1 MEKRNIFRLCLLL
14 VVGLWTFIHPA
25 VSAPIT
31 RQKALRNVNEF
42 LQERGVRIQETAIRH
57 APIKSNEQEIAPYYV
72 FNLGDDNGFVIA
84 SGDDCAYEILG
95 YSDKGSFDADNIPEN
110 VQAWLD
116 GYAKE
121 IEWGRENNVLSLKTA
136 KAGPAKKSVEPLLTT
151 RWGQNSPYN
160 DQCVFN
166 GVVCKTGCAATAMAQ
181 LMYYWAK
188 IGKDGKT
195 FRCGSRGMSPYITS
209 TYSYQ
214 VDSIPPLDSFDWDNM
229 TDDKPTTA
237 EGKQAVAQLMRYCGQ
252 ALQMNYLRSESTA
265 YASGVR
271 YSLSDEFGYSWHM
284 HYIRSDNMPS
294 EEWDSLIYD
303 NIAKGL
309 PVFMT
314 GQSRQGVGGH
324 AFLCDGY
331 DSQLDKYH
339 FNWGWEGLDDGF
351 YSISALTPNGDNYSY
366 NKIATIDILPYS
378 NCAYFILSPD
388 STVLTVYYDNKKD
401 QREGFF
407 YKIYMDDFFVP
418 NDAKNKIK
426 EVIFDPSC
434 VDYYPYGSLR
444 PFQSLSN
451 LTTVTG
457 LEYFNTS
464 RVTRMDGMFYGCKSL
479 ESLDLSHFD
488 TKNVT
493 NMSRMFMGCSS
504 LKELDISNFN
514 TSKVPEMVEMFSG
527 CKSLESLDV
536 SNFNTQNVTD
546 MSSMFWDCSTLKSLD
561 LSSFNTSKVS
571 KIRDMFYGC
580 KSLESLDVSNFDT
593 KNVTD
598 ISKMFS
604 GCISLKSLNLS
615 SFNTQNVTDM
625 MRMFLNCSSLIKLDL
640 SSFDL
645 TNVTGTYL
653 FMSGCNSLK
662 KFKISVS
669 IDKLGNDAFRSIGS
683 ATSPCEVFAPS
694 DFDFKTDTSGS
705 YFKWKSGYFCIGKM
719 WSLPGDVNSDDIVDI
734 TDVVGTANYILGNT
748 SGQFDRAA
756 ADMNGDGVIDVSDL
770 TSIVNYILD
779 PK

>member
-1 MEKRNIFRLCLLL
+1 MEKRIIFRVCILL
-14 VVGLWTFIHPA
+14 VVGLWAFIQPV

-31 RQKALRNVNEF
+31 RQKALKNVNEF

-57 APIKSNEQEIAPYYV
+57 APVKSNEQETAPYYV
-72 FNLGDDNGFVIA
+72 FNLGDDDGFVIA

-116 GYAKE
+116 GYAEE

-136 KAGPAKKSVEPLLTT
+136 KAGPAKKSVAPMLTT

-166 GVVCKTGCAATAMAQ
+166 GVVCKTGCGATAMAQ
-181 LMYYWAK
+181 LMYYWAR

-195 FRCGSRGMSPYITS
+195 FRCGSTGMSPYITS

-252 ALQMNYLRSESTA
+252 ALKMDYMRSESTA
-265 YASGVR
+265 YASGVHF
-271 YSLSDEFGYSWHM
+271 SLSDEFGYSWHM
-284 HYIRSDNMPS
+284 HSISSDDMPS

-303 NIAKGL
+303 NITKGL
-309 PVFMT
+309 PVFMGGGQGT
-314 GQSRQGVGGH
+314 GRH

-339 FNWGWEGLDDGF
+339 FNWGWDGRYEGF
-351 YSISALTPNGDNYSY
+351 YSMSALTPYGFDFSY
-366 NKIATIDILPYS
+366 NKTAIIDILPYS
-378 NCAYFILSPD
+378 NCAYVILSPD

-407 YKIYMDDFFVP
+407 YKIYMDDFSSNIV
-418 NDAKNKIK
+418 NHSKNKIK
-426 EVIFDPSC
+426 EIIFDPSC
-434 VDYYPYGSLR
+434 VDYYPYGSIR
-444 PFQSLSN
+444 PFNSLPN
-451 LTTVTG
+451 LTTITG

-464 RVTRMDGMFYGCKSL
+464 RVTKMNSMFYGCKSL
-479 ESLDLSHFD
+479 ESLDLRHFD

-493 NMSRMFMGCSS
+493 DMSNMFSGCSS
-504 LKELDISNFN
+504 LKELDISSFN
-514 TSKVPEMVEMFSG
+514 TSKVETMRNMFDG
-527 CKSLESLDV
+527 CKSLESLNVNHFD
-536 SNFNTQNVTD
+536 TRNVTR
-546 MSSMFWDCSTLKSLD
+546 MDC
-561 LSSFNTSKVS
+561 
-571 KIRDMFYGC
+571 MFY
-580 KSLESLDVSNFDT
+580 
-593 KNVTD
+593 
-598 ISKMFS
+598 
-604 GCISLKSLNLS
+604 
-615 SFNTQNVTDM
+615 
-625 MRMFLNCSSLIKLDL
+625 NCSSLKKLDL
-640 SSFDL
+640 SSFEL
-645 TNVTGTYL
+645 TNVTGKSSIVY
-653 FMSGCNSLK
+653 GCKSLK
-662 KFKISVS
+662 KLKVSAS
-669 IDKLGNDAFRSIGS
+669 IDELDNSAFYSIGS
-683 ATSPCEVFAPS
+683 NIFPCEVFAPAN
-694 DFDFKTDTSGS
+694 FDFKTDTSGS
-705 YFKWKSGYFCIGKM
+705 YFKWKGGYFCIGKM

-734 TDVVGTANYILGNT
+734 TDVVRTANYILGNT

-756 ADMNGDGVIDVSDL
+756 ADVNGDGVIDVSDL